1 MKKYL
6 KILLVAGICGA
17 LIAFFFYK
25 DINKEVRAITKK
37 EEVITLF
44 QVGVFKNYQN
54 AQKVADTYPVSY
66 IYKNEDYYRVIIS
79 LSSLKDNIIKLE
91 NIYQNKEINYYKK
104 EIKVTKS
111 FIEKIASYES
121 ILQKSYNEEVINNL
135 ESSMLSLFDTYIL
148 DK

>member
-6 KILLVAGICGA
+6 KILLVACMCGA

-54 AQKVADTYPVSY
+54 AQKVADTYQASY

-79 LSSLKDNIIKLE
+79 LSSLKDNILKLE

-121 ILQKSYNEEVINNL
+121 ILQKSDNEEVINNL